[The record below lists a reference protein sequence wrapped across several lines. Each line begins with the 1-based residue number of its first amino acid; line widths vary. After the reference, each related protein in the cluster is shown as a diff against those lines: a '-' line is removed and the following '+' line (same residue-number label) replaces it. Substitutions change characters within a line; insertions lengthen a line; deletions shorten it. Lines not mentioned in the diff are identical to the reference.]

1 MNRIVENSP
10 KESEY
15 IIGGSVSVLDEFLPR
30 HVSEKRNKVCFDD
43 EDSDEEESDSDS
55 TGGLESNDSDEHEV
69 TDDGDFEFDEVY
81 VPGQHDGTYTEY
93 VAEGYIGK
101 TKVIFTES
109 YTTD

>member
-1 MNRIVENSP
+1 MNRIVDSSP
-10 KESEY
+10 EESEY
-15 IIGGSVSVLDEFLPR
+15 IIGGSKSVLDEFLLR
-30 HVSEKRNKVCFDD
+30 RVSEKRNTDCSDD
-43 EDSDEEESDSDS
+43 EESDEDESESDS
-55 TGGLESNDSDEHEV
+55 IEGLESDDSDEHEV
-69 TDDGDFEFDEVY
+69 TNDGDFEFDEVY